1 VTATSTADLDQ
12 IRSDYKSLRNSLSG
26 SAQAYL
32 EPGKPVAIGTA
43 PGRLDVMGGIA
54 DYSGATVLEA
64 TIGARTTVM
73 VQPREDG
80 LIRVLTVGP
89 EAGPLDGATFELPTA
104 TFWRHDTP
112 STHGTLVAPEDL
124 RNTIGKEHRWAS
136 YVVGVWYILISEGI
150 APSLPGANVIVHGT
164 VPLGAGVASS
174 AALEVAT
181 MRAVTT
187 AFGIDLDGFRIAALC
202 QLVEHRVA
210 GAPCGIMDQVTC
222 TLGQSGR
229 LLALRCQPHDILG
242 HVPLPAGATVLG
254 LDSGVKHA
262 VGGERYPRVRTAA
275 FMGREMLIRGING
288 IQIDVPADH
297 LCNIIPEQFRTV
309 RQHLPVSITG
319 GDFLDRYGSHR
330 DLATH
335 IDRNTRYRVRGA
347 TEHAVTEQSR
357 VVRFRD
363 ALGDAMSTKER
374 IREAA
379 LIRAGRQMF
388 GSHRSYSR
396 NCGLGAP
403 ETDMIVN
410 LARNEGPENGLYGAK
425 ITGGGSGG
433 TVAILAEANAG
444 GVLSPRANLAV
455 SRVRDAFGRSTGRP
469 PRIID
474 GTSQGAML
482 LPAIIEVW

>member
-1 VTATSTADLDQ
+1 MTATSTADLDQ

-26 SAQAYL
+26 AAQAHL
-32 EPGKPVAIGTA
+32 EPGKPFAIGTA

-89 EAGPLDGATFELPTA
+89 EAGPLDGATFELQTA
-104 TFWRHDTP
+104 MFWRDDTP

-187 AFGIDLDGFRIAALC
+187 AFGIDLDGFRTAALC

-229 LLALRCQPHDILG
+229 LLALRCQPT
-242 HVPLPAGATVLG
+242 HVPASATCQVKYLALRRQKVGPAG
-254 LDSGVKHA
+254 D
-262 VGGERYPRVRTAA
+262 P
-275 FMGREMLIRGING
+275 GR
-288 IQIDVPADH
+288 
-297 LCNIIPEQFRTV
+297 
-309 RQHLPVSITG
+309 
-319 GDFLDRYGSHR
+319 
-330 DLATH
+330 
-335 IDRNTRYRVRGA
+335 
-347 TEHAVTEQSR
+347 
-357 VVRFRD
+357 
-363 ALGDAMSTKER
+363 R
-374 IREAA
+374 I
-379 LIRAGRQMF
+379 F
-388 GSHRSYSR
+388 GSMHV
-396 NCGLGAP
+396 CCAP
-403 ETDMIVN
+403 M
-410 LARNEGPENGLYGAK
+410 
-425 ITGGGSGG
+425 
-433 TVAILAEANAG
+433 
-444 GVLSPRANLAV
+444 
-455 SRVRDAFGRSTGRP
+455 RVHQVP
-469 PRIID
+469 P
-474 GTSQGAML
+474 
-482 LPAIIEVW
+482 